1 MMFSDR
7 VLLSRCASIVTPLVL
22 AGLFT
27 ACSQAPIRPESG
39 RQGDYAY
46 TRSYLE
52 WFIPRQMAKH
62 DVPGVSIALVDDQ
75 NVIWAKGFGYAD
87 VRARQ
92 KAGADTV
99 YRVGSIAKL
108 LTASAAMQLREQ
120 GKLDIDAPLADVLPG
135 FRVRSRFKNIP
146 PVTPRSIMT
155 HHSGLPADILKG
167 MWTQGQGESF
177 TSVVDQLQ
185 TEYLAYP
192 PDHIYSYSNVAVS
205 LLGHAIQTVSRQ
217 SFEDYIDQNLVRPM
231 GMTHTGFKPSDNMRP
246 LLARGYS
253 DSGVIE
259 TGNLRDLPAGGLY
272 SNVNDLA
279 QLMKMVFAQG
289 RSGDRQILKPA
300 TLNEML
306 RQQNKDVALDFNF
319 QIGLGWFLVKH
330 GLNDAGPV
338 ASHGGGTPCYFSQLI
353 TLPAHKL
360 GVVVLA
366 NSCSSGSTVADTATL
381 ALKLALESKTGVVRP
396 LENKLAKAPLE
407 QEPTLKQLDELQGRY
422 ATWLGL
428 IDVKRKGKRLQA
440 KLSGWN
446 FDLLPH
452 TDGTFSIQFKLFG
465 LFNIRDL
472 YGIDLD
478 NVLLKPVDTDG
489 HHVIVMNFKGR
500 DQIFGERVTPQPV
513 PKSWLARLGALEII
527 NPDEYMRFRDNRLA
541 MDDGIMVM
549 RYRLKMPVLPE
560 QSAAL
565 PIMPISDTE
574 AVIMGLGRG
583 LGETVQIIQQDGE
596 EILRFS
602 GYDAHWTAY
611 DTPHPLTAQHAETL
625 AHKVQAVPVKN

>member
-7 VLLSRCASIVTPLVL
+7 VLLSRCASIVALLVL
-22 AGLFT
+22 AGLFS
-27 ACSQAPIRPESG
+27 ACSQAPTRPESSQ
-39 RQGDYAY
+39 QGDYAY
-46 TRSYLE
+46 MRSYLE
-52 WFIPRQMAKH
+52 WFIPRQMARH
-62 DVPGVSIALVDDQ
+62 DVPGVSIALVDGQ

-87 VRARQ
+87 VQARQ
-92 KAGADTV
+92 KARANTV

-135 FRVRSRFKNIP
+135 FHVRSRFKNIP

-205 LLGHAIQTVSRQ
+205 LLGHAIQTVSQ
-217 SFEDYIDQNLVRPM
+217 QPFEDYIDHNLVRPM
-231 GMTHTGFKPSDNMRP
+231 GMTHTGFEPSDSMRP
-246 LLARGYS
+246 LLAKGYS
-253 DSGVIE
+253 DSEVIE

-279 QLMKMVFAQG
+279 QLMKMVFAHG

-300 TLNEML
+300 TLDEML

-381 ALKLALESKTGVVRP
+381 ALKLALEAKTGVARP

-428 IDVKRKGKRLQA
+428 IDVKRKDKRLQA
-440 KLSGWN
+440 RLSGWN

-560 QSAAL
+560 QRAAL
-565 PIMPISDTE
+565 PILPISDTE

-611 DTPHPLTAQHAETL
+611 DIPRPLTAEHAETL
-625 AHKVQAVPVKN
+625 AHKAQAVPVKN